1 MKNKKY
7 FLKTNNVGFVLS
19 ATLLMALAECVS
31 SANGQ
36 GIGITITPPV
46 VAVVPPVVQDNYV
59 YYPSYGIY
67 YNSGRHQ
74 YAYLQG
80 GAWVNTPAPGGVSV
94 DVLRASPSVNMDF
107 HDSPANHH
115 DAMVRQYPKNWK
127 PSGVHQD
134 KKENLKAGPP
144 DNKGKQAGQPNV
156 SLSANTIPTE
166 VFANRSGS
174 SIANTNAASTTVTT
188 PASSLTVPAND
199 VPDPPTNLRMVSGQ

>member
-1 MKNKKY
+1 VKNKKY

-19 ATLLMALAECVS
+19 ATLLAALAGCAG
-31 SANGQ
+31 SAYGQ
-36 GIGITITPPV
+36 GAGLTITPPV
-46 VAVVPPVVQDNYV
+46 VVVAPPVVVQDNYV
-59 YYPSYGIY
+59 YYPGYGIY

-80 GAWVNTPAPGGVSV
+80 GAWVNAPAPGGVSV

-115 DAMVRQYPKNWK
+115 AAMVRQYPKNWK
-127 PSGVHQD
+127 PSGVRQD

-144 DNKGKQAGQPNV
+144 GDNKKMSGKPGASISP
-156 SLSANTIPTE
+156 NTIPTV

-174 SIANTNAASTTVTT
+174 SIANTNAASTTVT
-188 PASSLTVPAND
+188 LPAND
-199 VPDPPTNLRMVSGQ
+199 APEPPTNLRVVSEQ

>member
-19 ATLLMALAECVS
+19 AALLVALAECVS

-36 GIGITITPPV
+36 SVGITITPPV
-46 VAVVPPVVQDNYV
+46 VVVAPPVVVQDNYV
-59 YYPSYGIY
+59 YYPGYGIY

-80 GAWVNTPAPGGVSV
+80 GAWVYAPAPGGVSV
-94 DVLRASPSVNMDF
+94 DLLRASPSVNMDF

-115 DAMVRQYPKNWK
+115 AAMVRQYPKNWQ
-127 PSGVHQD
+127 PGSAHQEQ
-134 KKENLKAGPP
+134 KQNLKAGPP
-144 DNKGKQAGQPNV
+144 DDNKKMSGKPGASISP
-156 SLSANTIPTE
+156 NTIPTE

-174 SIANTNAASTTVTT
+174 STANTHAASTTVT
-188 PASSLTVPAND
+188 VPAND
-199 VPDPPTNLRMVSGQ
+199 ASEPPTNLRVVSEQ

>member
-7 FLKTNNVGFVLS
+7 FLRTNNVGFVLS
-19 ATLLMALAECVS
+19 AALLVALAEGVS

-36 GIGITITPPV
+36 GAGITITPPV
-46 VAVVPPVVQDNYV
+46 VVAAPPVVVQDNYV

-80 GAWVNTPAPGGVSV
+80 GAWVNALAPSGVSV

-115 DAMVRQYPKNWK
+115 AAMVRQYPKNWR
-127 PSGVHQD
+127 PSASKQD
-134 KKENLKAGPP
+134 QKQNLKAGPP
-144 DNKGKQAGQPNV
+144 DDNKKISEKKGV
-156 SLSANTIPTE
+156 SNSPNTIPME
-166 VFANRSGS
+166 VFANRSDS
-174 SIANTNAASTTVTT
+174 SIANTNAASTTVIM
-188 PASSLTVPAND
+188 PAND
-199 VPDPPTNLRMVSGQ
+199 APEPPTNLRIVSGQ